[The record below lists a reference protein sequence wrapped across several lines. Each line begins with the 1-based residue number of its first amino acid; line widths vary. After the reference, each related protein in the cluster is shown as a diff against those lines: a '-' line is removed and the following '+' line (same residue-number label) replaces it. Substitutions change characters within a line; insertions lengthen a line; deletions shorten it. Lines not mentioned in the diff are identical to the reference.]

1 MPRPTGEKPS
11 TATEPSLSLIVKTFM
26 LLPCGLPSASSG
38 YAGNP
43 SPREGPTTL
52 TASMHDAEGT
62 GNSVALMYYSGS
74 TMFAVCEAHEA

>member
-1 MPRPTGEKPS
+1 MF
-11 TATEPSLSLIVKTFM
+11 LSVWPLVR
-26 LLPCGLPSASSG
+26 LGRLRRQ
-38 YAGNP
+38 P

-52 TASMHDAEGT
+52 TASMHDAEGM

>member
-1 MPRPTGEKPS
+1 MF
-11 TATEPSLSLIVKTFM
+11 LSVWPLVR
-26 LLPCGLPSASSG
+26 LGRLRRQ
-38 YAGNP
+38 P

-74 TMFAVCEAHEA
+74 TVFAVCEAHEA